1 MNKQQKQVIQQQ
13 YGSEKA
19 VLKELERQYQEAL
32 DEINQK
38 IQMYQSMPETQ
49 SRIYR
54 RQYQE
59 NLKKQVEAA
68 LEKLHS
74 GQYETIDQYLQ
85 DTYKDGFVG
94 TMYDMHG
101 QSVPVIVPIDQNAAI
116 KAVLTDTK
124 LKHNLYDEL
133 GIDIKA
139 MKKTISSELSRGIAS
154 GMAYDDI
161 ARNIKAKTKAPLK
174 RAKTIV
180 RTEGHRI
187 QQASAEDARQAAKAK
202 GADVVKQWDA
212 TLDGDTRP
220 THRRL
225 DGQIRETDE
234 PFEMDG
240 KKAMYPGDF
249 GDPAEDCNC
258 RCVALTRAR
267 AALDEDELE
276 TLKKRAEFFELDK
289 KDSYK
294 EFKKKYLK
302 AAETVEKQGKS
313 GIINTK
319 KTVRKIKDGTT
330 VVNPM
335 DASKYAKLKSN
346 LQKKGVTV
354 LQATGDDLAYMQ
366 AFGAEAT
373 YGGGYIM
380 HIGEIPS
387 ASALYEEIIH
397 WTQAVKYGEL
407 VSTDPVELC
416 AREVAAN
423 RKLLR
428 NGYAYGFDDVDFEDI
443 ERNLATWESKFEE
456 LVGVTYDESDYRRDV

>member
-1 MNKQQKQVIQQQ
+1 MENLVLDLLEKQ
-13 YGSEKA
+13 YE
-19 VLKELERQYQEAL
+19 EAL
-32 DEINQK
+32 KDINLK
-38 IQMYQSMPETQ
+38 IKILLSDPLTQ

-54 RQYQE
+54 IEYQKT
-59 NLKKQVEAA
+59 LKKQIEAA

-74 GQYETIDQYLQ
+74 DEYSTIQKYLS
-85 DTYKDGFVG
+85 DSYTDGFVG
-94 TMYDMHG
+94 TMYDVHG
-101 QSVPVIVPIDQNAAI
+101 QGVPVIAPIDQNAAI
-116 KAVLTDTK
+116 KAVMTDTK
-124 LKHNLYDEL
+124 LKKKLYDEL
-133 GIDIKA
+133 GFDVNKL
-139 MKKTISSELSRGIAS
+139 KKTISEEISRGIAS
-154 GMAYDDI
+154 GLLYDEI
-161 ARNIKAKTKAPLK
+161 ARNIQFHTGIPKR
-174 RAKTIV
+174 RAKTIA

-187 QQASAEDARQAAKAK
+187 QEASANDSRELAKSK
-202 GADVVKQWDA
+202 GADVVKQWSA
-212 TLDGDTRP
+212 ILDGKTRN
-220 THRRL
+220 THRQL
-225 DGQIRETDE
+225 DGQIREVNE
-234 PFEMDG
+234 PFTLG
-240 KKAMYPGDF
+240 TKKAMYPGDF
-249 GDPAEDCNC
+249 GYAEEDCNC
-258 RCVALTRAR
+258 RCVALTRAKW
-267 AALDEDELE
+267 ALDEDELE
-276 TLKKRAEFFELDK
+276 TLKERAEYFKLDK
-289 KDSYK
+289 TDSL
-294 EFKKKYLK
+294 EDFKKKYLK
-302 AAETVEKQGKS
+302 AAETIENTGKS

-354 LQATGDDLAYMQ
+354 MQANGDDLAYMQ

-407 VSTDPVELC
+407 TSTDPVELC

-423 RKLLR
+423 RKLLE

-456 LVGVTYDESDYRRDV
+456 LVGVIYDESDYRRDV